1 MTSTTAPSPPK
12 RASSEVLAW
21 LRRNRW
27 LLFIAA
33 AALIIRLHW
42 NLEVHPIG
50 DYIGS
55 DMRGYN
61 TRAEQF
67 LADPFKPREYHA
79 FFPYGTHYLI
89 AAFKAIFGKENFPA
103 IAACYA
109 VMGTL
114 VVVFSYWIAERVS
127 KRAWVPPLVGLIL
140 AFYYPL
146 ISLGGYML
154 SEIPMATFATLAT
167 LYLLKLVDAGK
178 SRHAWATGVAV
189 SLAMVMRPQIL
200 LSVALFG
207 VAWLFYRKT
216 AFSKVKLRHLLY
228 AGLPIA
234 LVLAFSSWRVEHHTG
249 RRGLI
254 SENGTFNQVF
264 GHCHTKM
271 ITAQG
276 KSTIKFGP
284 PPLIQLHRRATTHPN
299 SWIKLDP
306 AIAPELNFKGYI
318 ADKEVLRGYLRECW
332 KRKGLSGQLK
342 YTAINAILLVG
353 YNTMWPD
360 SGRGAW
366 RETAKWWGKQHLYWL
381 TPPTLL
387 GLLTIFRRKTA
398 GRQGILA
405 IHIWALIV
413 TAALFFGDA
422 RLRCPYDPFIIILA
436 LEVYGFLGAW
446 LWLRVRRLAGKSG
459 AT

>member
-1 MTSTTAPSPPK
+1 MNTPETTRSA
-12 RASSEVLAW
+12 RARVVAW
-21 LRRNRW
+21 LYRHRW
-27 LLFIAA
+27 LLAITV
-33 AALIIRLHW
+33 AALVLRLHW
-42 NLEVHPIG
+42 NLMVHPLG
-50 DYIGS
+50 DYVVS
-55 DMRGYN
+55 DMRGYDVRSTQLLTN
-61 TRAEQF
+61 
-67 LADPFKPREYHA
+67 PWKKIEYHG
-79 FFPYGTHYLI
+79 FFPYGAHYVVAAVKWLFGRYNYPAISVAYALMGTITVSLAYLI
-89 AAFKAIFGKENFPA
+89 AA
-103 IAACYA
+103 
-109 VMGTL
+109 
-114 VVVFSYWIAERVS
+114 RVS
-127 KRAWVPPLVGLIL
+127 RHAWVPPLLGLIL
-140 AFYYPL
+140 IPYYPI

-167 LYLLKLVDAGK
+167 LYLLKLVDEGK
-178 SRHAWATGVAV
+178 TRHAWATGVAV

-207 VAWLFYRKT
+207 IAWLFYRKT
-216 AFSKVKLRHLLY
+216 AFAKVKLRHLLY

-234 LVLAFSSWRVEHHTG
+234 LVLAFSAWRVEHHTG

-271 ITAQG
+271 ITAKG

-284 PPLIQLHRRATTHPN
+284 PPLIQLHRRATTHPD

-306 AIAPELNFKGYI
+306 AIAPELNFNGYI
-318 ADKEVLRGYLRECW
+318 ADKEILRGYLRECW
-332 KRKGLSGQLK
+332 KRKGLAGQIK
-342 YTAINAILLVG
+342 YTAINAVLLVA

-381 TPPTLL
+381 TLPTLL
-387 GLLTIFRRKTA
+387 GMMTIFRRKTA
-398 GRQGILA
+398 GRHGILA
-405 IHIWALIV
+405 IHIWALII

-436 LEVYGFLGAW
+436 LEVYGFAGAW
-446 LWLRVRRLAGKSG
+446 LWLRARRLAGKSS